1 MQQRM
6 VSFGMV
12 DGNALMRHAPT
23 TLRRR
28 ARRQAALPPPYVRRG
43 PHHRPHCPLRHRAQ
57 RETRRCACA
66 AIPRR
71 AACARPAALGCRLQ
85 KGNGCRTVKLSAACS
100 LSVTSTRNAWRVLFP
115 LGLIHVPHSVWRPN
129 TGGQTTQRGLR
140 VVSLSGEQLSHIS
153 GGYPGQTAL
162 GMDTQSNISLY
173 REYKP

>member
-100 LSVTSTRNAWRVLFP
+100 LSVTSTPTPGEYYSRSGSFMYDTASGVPIRAARP
-115 LGLIHVPHSVWRPN
+115 LKEGS
-129 TGGQTTQRGLR
+129 
-140 VVSLSGEQLSHIS
+140 VSLSGEQLSHIS
-153 GGYPGQTAL
+153 GEYPGQTAL